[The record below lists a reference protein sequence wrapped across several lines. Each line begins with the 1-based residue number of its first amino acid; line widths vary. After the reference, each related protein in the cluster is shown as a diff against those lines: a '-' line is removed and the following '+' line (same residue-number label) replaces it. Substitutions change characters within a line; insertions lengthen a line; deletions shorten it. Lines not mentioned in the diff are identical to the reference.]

1 MPTSP
6 RHEAGTLNP
15 LDAARLRQ
23 ALELAAGVIG
33 LTDPNPRVGCV
44 IGRPD
49 GTVLAVGAT
58 QAAGGP
64 HAEAVALAEARRLGL
79 DLTGATAWVT
89 LEPCAHHGR
98 TPPCCDALVDAGIA
112 RVVVALQDPFPAV
125 AGQGLARLRAAGIE
139 VVLAGGVFAREARD
153 MNIGFLSRVL
163 RGRPWCRVKSACSL
177 DGRTALPNG
186 RSQWITGTEARRDAH
201 AWRRRA
207 SVVLTGVGT
216 VLADDPQMDV
226 RLVETP
232 RQPQRAILDSR
243 LRTPAEARLL
253 DRPGTLIY
261 HATLDRDGPGT
272 ASRIRA
278 LEMRGASLVA
288 IEATPSTASTSPGP
302 GLPLEYVLADLTRRQ
317 TNELHVEAG
326 AALTGSWI
334 DAGWADELLVYMA
347 PLLLG
352 AGAPIARSGELAA
365 VPEGRDWRWMD
376 AQPVGADL
384 RLRLLAH
391 AADPDRWCPI
401 PA

>member
-6 RHEAGTLNP
+6 PHEAGRLNP

-49 GTVLAVGAT
+49 GTVLAMGAT

-79 DLTGATAWVT
+79 NLTGATAWVT

-98 TPPCCDALVDAGIA
+98 TPPCCDALVEAGIA
-112 RVVVALQDPFPAV
+112 RVVAALEDPFPAV
-125 AGQGLARLRAAGIE
+125 SGRGLARLRAAGVE
-139 VVLAGGVFAREARD
+139 VTVAAGDIAREARD
-153 MNIGFLSRVL
+153 INIGFLSRVL
-163 RGRPWCRVKSACSL
+163 RGRPWCRIKSACSL

-261 HATLDRDGPGT
+261 HAAMDMAEPGT
-272 ASRIRA
+272 AGRA
-278 LEMRGASLVA
+278 HALVSRGASLVA
-288 IEATPSTASTSPGP
+288 IEATPSTASP
-302 GLPLEYVLADLTRRQ
+302 GLPLERVLADLTRRQ

-334 DAGWADELLVYMA
+334 DAGCADELLVYMA

-352 AGAPIARSGELAA
+352 AGAPIARTGDLTS
-365 VPEGRDWRWMD
+365 VPEGRGWRWLD
-376 AQPVGADL
+376 TQPVGEDL
-384 RLRLLAH
+384 RLRLVAQ
-391 AADPDRWCPI
+391 ASDPDRWCPI
-401 PA
+401 PP